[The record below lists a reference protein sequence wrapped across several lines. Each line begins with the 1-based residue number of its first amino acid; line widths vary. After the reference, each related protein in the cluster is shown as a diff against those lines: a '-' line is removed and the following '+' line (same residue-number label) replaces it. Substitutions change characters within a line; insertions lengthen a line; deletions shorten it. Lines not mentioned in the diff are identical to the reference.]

1 LGRIGF
7 ERQSETSKLVLQVEE
22 SWDLFILKEL
32 HRGGLNHPL
41 KYNSFHNVT
50 FGTEITT
57 RPYCTRRDY
66 SRTAVADR
74 GDTDGTTP
82 LNAFSPGKPAAQ
94 LVVEP
99 VEEALVDSRAAT
111 SPQHG
116 SRGRTP
122 SPAAGS
128 GGVIGVDRRGTALAI
143 GARWN
148 SHAGAHGF
156 KRPLIQ
162 VRLRPGMSGRFHLT
176 ILRNALMIFSTG
188 CPLTTGW
195 TKSF

>member
-1 LGRIGF
+1 M
-7 ERQSETSKLVLQVEE
+7 LQVEE

-32 HRGGLNHPL
+32 HRGELNDPL
-41 KYNSFHNVT
+41 KYNSFHNVP
-50 FGTEITT
+50 FCTEITT

-74 GDTDGTTP
+74 GDTAGTTP
-82 LNAFSPGKPAAQ
+82 LNAISPGEPAAQ

-99 VEEALVDSRAAT
+99 VEEALVDRRATT

-128 GGVIGVDRRGTALAI
+128 GGVIGVDRRGTAWPLERGGTAMLA
-143 GARWN
+143 
-148 SHAGAHGF
+148 H
-156 KRPLIQ
+156 
-162 VRLRPGMSGRFHLT
+162 
-176 ILRNALMIFSTG
+176 TG
-188 CPLTTGW
+188 SNVL
-195 TKSF
+195 SSR